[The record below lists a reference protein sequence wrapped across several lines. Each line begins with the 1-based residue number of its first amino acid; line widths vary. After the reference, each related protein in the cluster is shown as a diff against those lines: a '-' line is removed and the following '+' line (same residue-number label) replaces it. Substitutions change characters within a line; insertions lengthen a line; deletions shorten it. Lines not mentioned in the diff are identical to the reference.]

1 MQVAQ
6 ELFQTNGMKFTNVNQ
21 VCDYCTE
28 LNGKWEAD
36 FVPSILQYSKE
47 LGIGTGGSNCDDG
60 TSWFVLTVLLEKL
73 RPRGTKLTV
82 DDRLC
87 RIICVSEVSK
97 IVYTFVFFVL
107 IILVNAKLVY
117 IFIAFSVK

>member
-6 ELFQTNGMKFTNVNQ
+6 ELFRTNGMKFTNVNQ

-60 TSWFVLTVLLEKL
+60 ELYMCWVFIL
-73 RPRGTKLTV
+73 
-82 DDRLC
+82 
-87 RIICVSEVSK
+87 
-97 IVYTFVFFVL
+97 IVY
-107 IILVNAKLVY
+107 
-117 IFIAFSVK
+117 